1 MDVTGRYRWISFA
14 LFPALLL
21 HLWFI
26 SVFRVFK
33 YTDDTWVFS
42 LGLVLE
48 LAAVGL
54 EGAVL
59 ASEAEDGEWRQVV
72 GKLGASRLTTLC
84 GNLYAL
90 LYYVGALSGCGMT
103 DPGRLSLWPLDLV
116 LMAHKYRQL
125 EEIYSVIR
133 IEVIGSRYRL
143 FMHLFDLAGNIL
155 VMVHVFATLLYMC
168 TYYQPEN
175 NWRTLSPINAT

>member
-21 HLWFI
+21 HIWFI

-33 YTDDTWVFS
+33 YTDDVWVFS

-48 LAAVGL
+48 LAVVGL

-59 ASEAEDGEWRQVV
+59 ASEANGGEWRQVM
-72 GKLGASRLTTLC
+72 GKQGKARLATLF

-90 LYYVGALSGCGMT
+90 LYYIGALSECGM
-103 DPGRLSLWPLDLV
+103 
-116 LMAHKYRQL
+116 A
-125 EEIYSVIR
+125 
-133 IEVIGSRYRL
+133 
-143 FMHLFDLAGNIL
+143 
-155 VMVHVFATLLYMC
+155 
-168 TYYQPEN
+168 
-175 NWRTLSPINAT
+175 